1 MSPIYTFFSS
11 LFSPLFLYFIFYITH
26 FIIRSSTIL
35 LIKSFILLSYH
46 FHHPILYPVIF
57 SSTYSF
63 PGFLFFFS
71 FTLQF
76 SPSYILIIF
85 SLSVPLAVLTLTLM
99 RLPSFYFIFFFCF
112 VILLLLLVILHFFFS
127 NLVSLVC
134 SLLA

>member
-57 SSTYSF
+57 SFTYSF
-63 PGFLFFFS
+63 PGFLFFFFFHS
-71 FTLQF
+71 SVLALIYIDYFF
-76 SPSYILIIF
+76 SQCSISCTHFNIDAFAFVLFYIF
-85 SLSVPLAVLTLTLM
+85 
-99 RLPSFYFIFFFCF
+99 
-112 VILLLLLVILHFFFS
+112 LLLRYSSIASRYSPFFLF
-127 NLVSLVC
+127 
-134 SLLA
+134 